1 MHQNKNTK
9 INKNTQTHIP
19 VLLTQVVETLKPQKG
34 ERYLDLTAGYGGHAT
49 AILERTQF
57 PDGAVLVDRDQMA
70 IETLHT
76 MFAGSG
82 VQILPKDFYSASQEL
97 LDAGHTFN
105 IILADLGI
113 SSPHIDNASR
123 GFAFMREGP
132 LDMRMDQSQALSA
145 ATIVNT
151 YGEDELID
159 ILRRY
164 GEEPRAGKIARLITG
179 DRPVE
184 TTTQLASLVAKAY
197 PGYSRTHPATR
208 TFQALRIAVNDEL
221 ELLRRSLPIWVQLLA
236 PGGRLGV
243 ISFHSLEDR
252 IIKNA
257 FKELAGDR
265 YDAELR
271 LVSKRPF
278 VADKDESVFNPR
290 ARSAKLR
297 VAVKIKNQKEREP
310 HANTG

>member
-9 INKNTQTHIP
+9 INTQTHIP
-19 VLLTQVVETLKPQKG
+19 VLLTQVIETLKPEKG
-34 ERYLDLTAGYGGHAT
+34 DRYLDLTAGYGGHAT
-49 AILERTQF
+49 AILERTQLSK
-57 PDGAVLVDRDQMA
+57 GSVLVDRDQMA

-76 MFAGSG
+76 KFAGSDIT
-82 VQILPKDFYSASQEL
+82 ILPKDFYTASQEL
-97 LDAGHTFN
+97 VDAGHTFN

-113 SSPHIDNASR
+113 SSPHLDTASR
-123 GFAFMREGP
+123 GFAFMHDGP

-151 YGEDELID
+151 YGEDELTD

-164 GEEPRAGKIARLITG
+164 GEEPRARKIAQLIAG
-179 DRPVE
+179 GRPVE
-184 TTTQLASLVAKAY
+184 TTTQLATLVAKAY

-221 ELLRRSLPIWVQLLA
+221 ELLRRSLPIWVKLLA

-278 VADKDESVFNPR
+278 VADKNEIVFNPR
-290 ARSAKLR
+290 SRSAKLR
-297 VAVKIKNQKEREP
+297 VAVKIKK
-310 HANTG
+310 